1 MGQRGKIEQMKI
13 PPAVY
18 ACTESAPQIEGS
30 GGIFAMHVCVNC
42 WGYFHGH

>member
-1 MGQRGKIEQMKI
+1 MGQRGKVKQMKI

-30 GGIFAMHVCVNC
+30 GGIFAIVRLTVCQLS
-42 WGYFHGH
+42 